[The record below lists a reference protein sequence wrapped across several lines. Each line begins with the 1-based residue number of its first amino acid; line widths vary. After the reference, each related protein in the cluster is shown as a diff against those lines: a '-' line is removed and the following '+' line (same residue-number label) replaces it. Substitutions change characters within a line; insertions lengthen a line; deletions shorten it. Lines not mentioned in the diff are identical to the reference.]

1 MVALLTLLAVTAIA
15 LRIAPRLAWPATGLL
30 FVLLGTLCAEIAP
43 AVNQKKELTLLA
55 DNSPRTVEGEVVR
68 AGPVRTVMSTTPF
81 STKTREERSQQMDLR
96 LDSPA
101 DSTVR
106 VTVYA
111 PAEEAFPQIRCG
123 DALRAAL
130 TMHREERF
138 LDRKSVV

>member
-15 LRIAPRLAWPATGLL
+15 LRIAPRPAWPATGLL

-81 STKTREERSQQMDLR
+81 STKTREERSQQIDLR
-96 LDSPA
+96 LNSPA
-101 DSTVR
+101 DSTSQCGFFLQS
-106 VTVYA
+106 A
-111 PAEEAFPQIRCG
+111 QSARCG
-123 DALRAAL
+123 CAAL
-130 TMHREERF
+130 GWSWGSSRSR
-138 LDRKSVV
+138 